1 MEKINEIIIKNGV
14 YIYSNFYKCFEY
26 TRVFL
31 GI

>member
-1 MEKINEIIIKNGV
+1 MEKLSEIIVKNGV
-14 YIYSNFYKCFEY
+14 YMYSNLYKCFEF

>member
-1 MEKINEIIIKNGV
+1 MEKFNEVLIKNGV
-14 YIYSNFYKCFEY
+14 QLYSNLYKCFEF

>member
-1 MEKINEIIIKNGV
+1 MEKLNEIIVKNSV
-14 YIYSNFYKCFEY
+14 NIYSTLYKCFEF

>member
-1 MEKINEIIIKNGV
+1 MEKLSEIVVKNGV
-14 YIYSNFYKCFEY
+14 YMYSNLYKCFEY

>member
-1 MEKINEIIIKNGV
+1 MEKLTDIVLKNGV
-14 YIYSNFYKCFEY
+14 YMYSNLYKCFEF

>member
-1 MEKINEIIIKNGV
+1 MEKLSEIVLKNGV
-14 YIYSNFYKCFEY
+14 YVYSNLYKCFEY